1 MDFHRSK
8 PEGHRPPVSVLEGE
22 GSYFRKIL
30 SREPSIG
37 NSNGYYLYR
46 SPGQI
51 PFQWERQPGKC
62 KFDPPK
68 EDPIDV
74 PRIKPPPISASTSM
88 ELPSRPNHGGG
99 PKGSSPSWLKMRFW
113 RKIKSK
119 KPQSTMPR
127 SKNQA
132 RGSEAMTES
141 SLSGPSRA
149 SSEDNLMSSSSNSS
163 SSSASSSSTSSLSF
177 ATPQQSSNLAKGH
190 EDWPF

>member
-8 PEGHRPPVSVLEGE
+8 PQGQRPPFSVLEGE
-22 GSYFRKIL
+22 GSFFRKIL

-68 EDPIDV
+68 EVPVDI
-74 PRIKPPPISASTSM
+74 PRINPPPISASRSM
-88 ELPSRPNHGGG
+88 ELPSRLNHGCAG

-113 RKIKSK
+113 RKIKNK
-119 KPQSTMPR
+119 KPQLTMPPR

-132 RGSEAMTES
+132 RGSDAMSECG
-141 SLSGPSRA
+141 LSGLSCA
-149 SSEDNLMSSSSNSS
+149 SSDDNFMSSSSNSS
-163 SSSASSSSTSSLSF
+163 SSSSASSSSASSLS
-177 ATPQQSSNLAKGH
+177 LAIIKLGKRT
-190 EDWPF
+190 